1 MTQEI
6 KKIMLNEEEDAT
18 NALLSSLPL
27 RNSLEDLLSQ
37 GLMLL
42 RMSGGYTPQY
52 KILDSGAV
60 YFYNDMPSAELQRF
74 IEDIKND
81 EGY

>member
-1 MTQEI
+1 
-6 KKIMLNEEEDAT
+6 
-18 NALLSSLPL
+18 
-27 RNSLEDLLSQ
+27 
-37 GLMLL
+37 MLL

-52 KILDSGAV
+52 KVLNCGAV